1 MLMRTPSVAHPVPA
15 HARASGAVRVGIA
28 RTGSGSAA
36 LAVAESGG
44 YRVRFPK
51 AGGAC
56 EGVLINTGGGMAG
69 GDAMTVGIDVAAAA
83 EAVFTTQSAEKIYRS
98 DGSETRVAIEL
109 ALAAGSRLDWLPQEQ
124 ILFDGS
130 RFCRTLEVEMAANAA
145 LTLCESVVFGRVA
158 MGETLRSGAFHDRWR
173 VRRDG
178 RLIFAEEVRLAG
190 DIARSLAR
198 PAVAAAA
205 RATATVLHVA
215 PDAMAKREEAR
226 AALDEA
232 SCECGVS
239 AWNGMLVARFLA
251 QDWRVL
257 RGVLCAFLGVL
268 RGRPMPRSWQS

>member
-1 MLMRTPSVAHPVPA
+1 MLMRTPSVVQPLPA
-15 HARASGAVRVGIA
+15 YARAGGAVRVGVA
-28 RTGSGSAA
+28 RTGSRSAA
-36 LAVAESGG
+36 VAIAESGG

-69 GDAMTVGIDVAAAA
+69 GDAMAVGIDVAAAA
-83 EAVFTTQSAEKIYRS
+83 QAVFTTQSAEKIYRS
-98 DGSETRVAIEL
+98 DGSQTRVAIEL

-130 RFCRTLEVEMAANAA
+130 RFCRKLAIEMAADAA
-145 LTLCESVVFGRVA
+145 LTLCESVVFGRAA
-158 MGETLRSGAFHDRWR
+158 MGEALASGAFRDRWR

-178 RLIFAEEVRLAG
+178 RLIFAEDVRFEG
-190 DIARSLAR
+190 DIARTLAR

-205 RATATVLHVA
+205 RAMATVLHVA
-215 PDAMAKREEAR
+215 PDAVEQRDRLR

-232 SCECGVS
+232 ACECGVS

-257 RGVLCAFLGVL
+257 RGVLCGFLGVL